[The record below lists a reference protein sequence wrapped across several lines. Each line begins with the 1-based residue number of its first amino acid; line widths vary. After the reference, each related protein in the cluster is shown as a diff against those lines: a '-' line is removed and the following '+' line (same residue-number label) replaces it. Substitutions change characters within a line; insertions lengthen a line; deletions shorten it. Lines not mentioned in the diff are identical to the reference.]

1 MDAYA
6 EVLGDETPRELPQGV
21 FARDEFE
28 KAIVQFQTGDG
39 PIDRVYRLGMPV
51 FLRLARAAAYR
62 AGIPEETEEIA
73 QDLGY
78 MFFTQIV
85 HSYDAAQS
93 IYPYLR
99 TFAGNLS
106 RTLSRKKR
114 DTPNATDLLHPSDED
129 GEPDS
134 SREYGLLVAG
144 LDGREADDA
153 MESVIAKIDKDA
165 ALKKIGEKLYS
176 SSPAM
181 KVEGMKNTPPGRQ
194 ALPDIGFFVER
205 AKGPSCRN
213 PSTKVLSVAEAK
225 TPSKAAQRRNK
236 VDGTKARLTPD
247 QQELRAIRIEL
258 QMSQPD
264 FADEIGINVPRL
276 SSYEYGRTAGVPTSI
291 MEAARELKRS
301 MSKDREGVKSVY
313 ENKTMAQIVD
323 SWSQQLAQSMI
334 VEGLLEAGEQFVTD
348 SLIARTLGVTETTVR
363 RWRNEEARP
372 TLQTIIRHNET
383 INFLVTARTLRAEK
397 KRSANS
403 KES

>member
-1 MDAYA
+1 MDTYA
-6 EVLGDETPRELPQGV
+6 EVRDDETPKAVPFGALP
-21 FARDEFE
+21 RDAFE
-28 KAIVQFQTGDG
+28 DAIIQFQSGGG
-39 PIDRVYRLGMPV
+39 PIDKVYKLGMPV
-51 FLRLARAAAYR
+51 FLRLARSAAYR
-62 AGIPEETEEIA
+62 AGIPEETDEIA

-78 MFFTQIV
+78 MFLTQIV
-85 HSYDAAQS
+85 HSYDADQS

-99 TFAGNLS
+99 TFAGNLA

-114 DTPNATDLLHPSDED
+114 DSPNATDLLSPPDPEGESEHP
-129 GEPDS
+129 
-134 SREYGLLVAG
+134 REFGLLVAG

-153 MESVIAKIDKDA
+153 MESVIARIDKDA

-176 SSPAM
+176 SCPVT
-181 KVEGMKNTPPGRQ
+181 KVDGMKNNPSKPQT
-194 ALPDIGFFVER
+194 LPEIGFFVER
-205 AKGPSCRN
+205 ARGPSCRN
-213 PSTKVLSVAEAK
+213 PSAKVLSVAEAK
-225 TPSKAAQRRNK
+225 APSKAAQRRNK
-236 VDGTKARLTPD
+236 VDGTKAKLTPD

-264 FADEIGINVPRL
+264 FAEEIGINVPRL

-301 MSKDREGVKSVY
+301 MSKDREAVKSVY
-313 ENKTMAQIVD
+313 ENKTMAEIVD
-323 SWSQQLAQSMI
+323 AWSRQLAQSM
-334 VEGLLEAGEQFVTD
+334 VLEGVLDAGEEFVTD

-383 INFLVTARTLRAEK
+383 INFLVTTRTMRAEK

-403 KES
+403 KEP

>member
-1 MDAYA
+1 MDAHIEA
-6 EVLGDETPRELPQGV
+6 EQLKETGQEEPPWIIKD
-21 FARDEFE
+21 AFE
-28 KAIVQFQTGDG
+28 VAVAKYQAGDG
-39 PIDRVYRLGMPV
+39 AIDVVYKLGMPV
-51 FLRLARAAAYR
+51 FSRLARSAAYR
-62 AGIPEETEEIA
+62 MGIPEETDEIA

-78 MFFTQIV
+78 MFLTQIV
-85 HSYDAAQS
+85 HTYDPEQS

-99 TFAGNLS
+99 TFAGNLA

-114 DTPNATDLLHPSDED
+114 DTPNATDLLSGSDAE
-129 GEPDS
+129 GEPTEP
-134 SREYGLLVAG
+134 SRDYGLLVAG

-176 SSPAM
+176 SSSTT
-181 KVEGMKNTPPGRQ
+181 KVGGMKKGSSSRQ
-194 ALPDIGFFVER
+194 GLPDIGFFVEK

-213 PSTKVLSVAEAK
+213 PTAKMLSVSDAK
-225 TPSKAAQRRNK
+225 TPSQAAQRRNK
-236 VDGTKARLTPD
+236 VDGTRAKLTPD

-264 FADEIGINVPRL
+264 FADAININVPRL

-313 ENKTMAQIVD
+313 ENKTMAEIVD
-323 SWSQQLAQSMI
+323 TWSRQLAQSMAL
-334 VEGLLEAGEQFVTD
+334 EGLLAPDDEFVTD
-348 SLIARTLGVTETTVR
+348 ALIARTLGVTETTVR

-372 TLQTIIRHNET
+372 TLQTILRHNET
-383 INFLVTARTLRAEK
+383 ISFLITTRKLRAEK
-397 KRSANS
+397 KRSA
-403 KES
+403 K